1 MFSNKL
7 KLWRKSYDES
17 LLKVNI
23 QNNYQNMNYVSEGMH
38 YRVYKWSNNE
48 VDFAVYKAKDR
59 FHEETLLE
67 DWISNIERLQRIEHP
82 WIPIIEHFQVLGETF
97 VVQPYLESEISSI
110 ESYELKNEKVKFID
124 FLKKNNLEVDDVFQF
139 RSSKLWG
146 IQIHD
151 WSDLKKVGM

>member
-1 MFSNKL
+1 MFSNNL

-23 QNNYQNMNYVSEGMH
+23 QNSFQNMEYVSEGMH

-59 FHEETLLE
+59 FFEDSLLD
-67 DWISNIERLQRIEHP
+67 DWISNIERLQRMKHP
-82 WIPIIEHFQVLGETF
+82 WIPIIEHFQIEAETF
-97 VVQPYLESEISSI
+97 VVQPYLENEITSI
-110 ESYELKNEKVKFID
+110 ESYELKNDKVKFID
-124 FLKKNNLEVDDVFQF
+124 FLKKNNLAVDDVLQF

-151 WSDLKKVGM
+151 WSDLKKVGI

>member
-23 QNNYQNMNYVSEGMH
+23 NSNFQNMHYVSEGMH
-38 YRVYKWSNNE
+38 YRVYKWVNNG
-48 VDFAVYKAKDR
+48 VSFAVYKAKDR
-59 FHEETLLE
+59 FFEESSLYN
-67 DWISNIERLQRIEHP
+67 WIASIEKLQGMNHP
-82 WIPIIEHFQVLGETF
+82 WIPIIEYFEIGVDTF
-97 VVQPYLESEISSI
+97 VVQPYLENEVTSI
-110 ESYELKNEKVKFID
+110 ESYELKDEKSKFLD
-124 FLKKNNLEVDDVFQF
+124 LLKKNNLELDDVLQF

-151 WSDLKKVGM
+151 WSDLREVSV